1 MNKSAVEKFAVW
13 ARKKLV
19 NDITYKAGLVGITS
33 KGISVPLSHSTEDA
47 HFYDIGTKQNQA
59 LSGTVLAQRQQLVEV
74 IRRREKMTD
83 YQTAF
88 DSVIEEVAYTWF
100 NRLIALRFMEV
111 NDYLPSRV
119 RVLSSETPGKQEPD
133 VVTVPFETNFVFSEQ
148 EKTRIKELNETND
161 LDTLF
166 RLLFIKQCNQLHLM
180 LPDLFEKT
188 ADYSELLLPLSFTD
202 REGIVFR
209 LIQAIPEADFSVEQ
223 GGHIEIIGWL
233 YQFYNSQKRRE
244 IFDFFKQRVIT
255 KKDIPAAT
263 QLFTTDWVVKYIV
276 DNSLGRY
283 WIERNPQSSLIN
295 QLEFLVLP
303 KDGSFQQIDEI
314 IQPEDLTFF
323 DPCMGSGHILLYAF
337 DVLLKIYL
345 ECGYSKKD
353 AAIKIIKHNLSGL
366 DIDPRAHQL
375 AYFSLMMKARSCNR
389 RALTETSPCSLAAFE
404 ESNEILTQDLVA
416 LGLDEEQVALGRYLL
431 KTFYNARE
439 MGSILKVEK
448 RDYAQFIESLNDFKQ
463 RTGQLTL
470 DTGTNL
476 DHVISLLK
484 KLASQAMILSQS
496 YAVVCTNPPYFNKF
510 DAYLK
515 NYIDHHYKDYGK
527 DLFSIFIYRNFD
539 FCKPGGYSGFMTP
552 LVWMFIKTYE
562 PLRQFIIKNKSIT
575 TLIQMEYSAFEEA
588 TVPICAF
595 VLGNSVSSKRGQ
607 YIRLTSFKGGM
618 DIQREKV
625 LAALNANQCSY
636 FYEENEQRFLNIP
649 GSPIAYWASDQII
662 NLFVKALCLDDYAKP
677 RQGLITGDNNRFLRL
692 WFEVSWLKLTIGEHT
707 VSKWVPLNKGGAF
720 RRWYGN
726 QEYVVNWEKDGDE
739 IINFKDQR
747 GKQKSRP
754 QNLAYNFRESV
765 SWSLITS
772 GEFAARYYSDDFI
785 FNVAGMSCFPTE
797 HLAYILGLLNSK
809 VV

>member
-1 MNKSAVEKFAVW
+1 
-13 ARKKLV
+13 
-19 NDITYKAGLVGITS
+19 
-33 KGISVPLSHSTEDA
+33 
-47 HFYDIGTKQNQA
+47 
-59 LSGTVLAQRQQLVEV
+59 
-74 IRRREKMTD
+74 
-83 YQTAF
+83 
-88 DSVIEEVAYTWF
+88 
-100 NRLIALRFMEV
+100 
-111 NDYLPSRV
+111 
-119 RVLSSETPGKQEPD
+119 
-133 VVTVPFETNFVFSEQ
+133 
-148 EKTRIKELNETND
+148 
-161 LDTLF
+161 
-166 RLLFIKQCNQLHLM
+166 
-180 LPDLFEKT
+180 
-188 ADYSELLLPLSFTD
+188 
-202 REGIVFR
+202 
-209 LIQAIPEADFSVEQ
+209 
-223 GGHIEIIGWL
+223 
-233 YQFYNSQKRRE
+233 
-244 IFDFFKQRVIT
+244 
-255 KKDIPAAT
+255 
-263 QLFTTDWVVKYIV
+263 
-276 DNSLGRY
+276 
-283 WIERNPQSSLIN
+283 
-295 QLEFLVLP
+295 
-303 KDGSFQQIDEI
+303 
-314 IQPEDLTFF
+314 
-323 DPCMGSGHILLYAF
+323 
-337 DVLLKIYL
+337 
-345 ECGYSKKD
+345 
-353 AAIKIIKHNLSGL
+353 
-366 DIDPRAHQL
+366 
-375 AYFSLMMKARSCNR
+375 
-389 RALTETSPCSLAAFE
+389 
-404 ESNEILTQDLVA
+404 
-416 LGLDEEQVALGRYLL
+416 
-431 KTFYNARE
+431 
-439 MGSILKVEK
+439 
-448 RDYAQFIESLNDFKQ
+448 
-463 RTGQLTL
+463 
-470 DTGTNL
+470 
-476 DHVISLLK
+476 
-484 KLASQAMILSQS
+484 
-496 YAVVCTNPPYFNKF
+496 
-510 DAYLK
+510 
-515 NYIDHHYKDYGK
+515 
-527 DLFSIFIYRNFD
+527 
-539 FCKPGGYSGFMTP
+539 MTP

-809 VV
+809 VVSLITDILNPTLNMNAGDIGKVPLVFLEEKEDEIKSLVLSNLSISKGDWDSFETSWDFQGHPLVRPVATIAEAFRQWQDECEDRFTQLKANEEELNRIFIDIYGLEDELSPEVDDKDVTVARVYDTPKDIPDTMKGNQYVRTKEDDIKSFISYAVGCMFGRFSLDWDGLAYAGGDWDGSKYQTIIPDPDNCMIITDEAYFEDDIVARFIGFVRVIYGSDTLEENLDFIADALGRKGSSSREIIRRYFLKDFYKDHVKTYQKRPIYWLFDSGRQEGFKALIYIHRWNADVIGNVRVNYLHRVQRVYDNELERLDDIVANSEHNRDQRQAEKKKSRLIKQIKEIRDYDEKIAYLANERIDIDLDDGVKVNHAKVQISVEGKNMKILANI